1 VEEQRTA
8 QPDAGV
14 AEADG
19 PGADRTSSIGLY
31 LSGQRRLRGIS
42 IDDLAQRTRI
52 PRRNIE
58 RLESGA
64 FDASPDGFS
73 RGFVRTI
80 AQALGLDPD
89 EAVMR
94 HMREPAAEDAERARA
109 AQGRRL
115 LLFIGVTVSLVI
127 ALGFAAKLVA
137 KLLTPDPQA
146 TQERPGLVYRRDAV
160 RELVDVGGDSRGE
173 EVAGDAEAARLQPP
187 DPKR

>member
-1 VEEQRTA
+1 MEKQRTA
-8 QPDAGV
+8 QPGPES
-14 AEADG
+14 AEAAG
-19 PGADRTSSIGLY
+19 ESAERTSSIGLY
-31 LSGQRRLRGIS
+31 LAGQRRLRGIT
-42 IDDLAQRTRI
+42 IDDLVARTRI

-80 AQALGLDPD
+80 AEALGLDPD

-109 AQGRRL
+109 AQWRRL
-115 LLFIGVTVSLVI
+115 LLFVGATALLVV
-127 ALGFAAKLVA
+127 ALGFAVKLVA
-137 KLLTPDPQA
+137 KLLTADPGTA
-146 TQERPGLVYRRDAV
+146 PERPGLVYRRDAV
-160 RELVDVGGDSRGE
+160 RELADAGAEGAAGDS
-173 EVAGDAEAARLQPP
+173 EAAAPQPP

>member
-1 VEEQRTA
+1 M
-8 QPDAGV
+8 
-14 AEADG
+14 
-19 PGADRTSSIGLY
+19 
-31 LSGQRRLRGIS
+31 
-42 IDDLAQRTRI
+42 DDLATRTRI

-80 AQALGLDPD
+80 AEALGLDPD

-94 HMREPAAEDAERARA
+94 HMREPVAEDAERARA
-109 AQGRRL
+109 AQGRRMLLGIGAAAL
-115 LLFIGVTVSLVI
+115 LLIVLV
-127 ALGFAAKLVA
+127 FSVKLVV
-137 KLLTPDPQA
+137 KLLTLDPQV

-160 RELVDVGGDSRGE
+160 RELAGSGSDPADEAVAADPQAADVR
-173 EVAGDAEAARLQPP
+173 PP

>member
-8 QPDAGV
+8 QPGAGS

-19 PGADRTSSIGLY
+19 ESTDRTSSIGLY
-31 LSGQRRLRGIS
+31 LAGQRRLRGIS
-42 IDDLAQRTRI
+42 IDDLAERTRI

-109 AQGRRL
+109 AHGRRM
-115 LLFIGVTVSLVI
+115 LLFIAAAALLVI
-127 ALGFAAKLVA
+127 ALGVSVKLVA
-137 KLLTPDPQA
+137 TLLTPDPQKA
-146 TQERPGLVYRRDAV
+146 QERPGLVYRRDAI
-160 RELVDVGGDSRGE
+160 RELADVGGDSGDE
-173 EVAGDAEAARLQPP
+173 AIAGDSEAAELQPP